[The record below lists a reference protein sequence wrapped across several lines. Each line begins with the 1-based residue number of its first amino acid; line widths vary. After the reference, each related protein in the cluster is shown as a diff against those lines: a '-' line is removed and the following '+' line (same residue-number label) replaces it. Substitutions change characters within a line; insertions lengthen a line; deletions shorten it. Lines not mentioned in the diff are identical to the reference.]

1 MSLSDESSG
10 MVVLTG
16 NAHPTFSQLVC
27 ERMGVRIGDAVVY
40 NKSNRE
46 TNVDIKQ
53 SVRGKH
59 VFIIQSASKDV
70 NNNVFELLILIYA
83 CKTSSAKTVTVVMPY
98 LPYSKQCR
106 MLRRSAVTMKL
117 VADMI
122 CRAGASRLVS
132 LDLYKK
138 EIQGFFSIPV
148 DNLRASPYL
157 LQYIR
162 DNIPDFKNAVVVA
175 KSPGVMHKASSYA
188 DRLRLG
194 IAVIHGED
202 QQKSED
208 DSVNHDGR
216 QSPPL
221 DTSADQ
227 PGTSDGHKLSIGG
240 TSSYELYPVLAA
252 KEKPPL
258 TLVGDVGGKIAILVD
273 DLIDEATSFVA
284 AAECLKKRGAYKIV
298 VRLLK
303 CVCKNKFK
311 LFYVVATHGLL
322 SGDAPKIIENSC
334 IDEVIVTNTVPHELQ
349 KMRCHKIKTVDV
361 STIICEAIRRIYN
374 KESMG
379 ILFKGITL
387 DD

>member
-1 MSLSDESSG
+1 MALSDESSG
-10 MVVLTG
+10 MVILTG
-16 NAHPTFSQLVC
+16 NAHPTLAELVC
-27 ERMGVRIGDAVVY
+27 ERMGVRKGDAAVY

-53 SVRGKH
+53 SVRGKD
-59 VFIIQSASKDV
+59 VFIIQSAAKDV
-70 NNNVFELLILIYA
+70 NNNIFELLILIYA
-83 CKTSSAKTVTVVMPY
+83 CKTSSARTVTVVMPY

-122 CRAGASRLVS
+122 CRAGASRMVS

-162 DNIPDFKNAVVVA
+162 DNIPDFKNAVIVA
-175 KSPGVMHKASSYA
+175 KSPGATSYA

-194 IAVIHGED
+194 VAVIHGEEQKD
-202 QQKSED
+202 QD
-208 DSVNHDGR
+208 DPLNHDGR

-221 DTSADQ
+221 ESKMDERPGSSDQ
-227 PGTSDGHKLSIGG
+227 KL
-240 TSSYELYPVLAA
+240 TAASYELFPVMAA

-258 TLVGDVGGKIAILVD
+258 TVVGDVGGRIAILVD
-273 DLIDEATSFVA
+273 DIIDEAASFAA
-284 AAECLKKRGAYKIV
+284 AAECLKKRGAYKI
-298 VRLLK
+298 
-303 CVCKNKFK
+303 
-311 LFYVVATHGLL
+311 YVVATHGLL
-322 SGDAPKIIENSC
+322 SSDAPKIIENSC
-334 IDEVIVTNTVPHELQ
+334 IDEVIVTNTVPHDVQ
-349 KMRCHKIKTVDV
+349 KMRCHKIKTVDISMILV
-361 STIICEAIRRIYN
+361 EAIRRIYN
-374 KESMG
+374 KESMAF
-379 ILFKGITL
+379 LFKASRDSLCSLIRFVKDITL